1 MHVARARHPPQAY
14 EHFMKRAQSAAA
26 AATPAQ
32 QGAAQRQ
39 HSDMRQPLV
48 PTSTLAGRPWCWTR
62 PELRQIPGPRQ
73 AALGP
78 RLHGQAAGGEH
89 AAVRVL
95 VGLRRTRGPAA
106 QPIQAHEQGRVGPRA
121 RAARQGAC
129 QLRRRQR
136 AHHLPHT
143 WALRFQGF
151 KTLS

>member
-1 MHVARARHPPQAY
+1 MSHAHDILRKPH
-14 EHFMKRAQSAAA
+14 EHCMKRAQSAAA
-26 AATPAQ
+26 AASPAQ
-32 QGAAQRQ
+32 HGAAQRQ

-143 WALRFQGF
+143 WASRFQGF
-151 KTLS
+151 ETLS